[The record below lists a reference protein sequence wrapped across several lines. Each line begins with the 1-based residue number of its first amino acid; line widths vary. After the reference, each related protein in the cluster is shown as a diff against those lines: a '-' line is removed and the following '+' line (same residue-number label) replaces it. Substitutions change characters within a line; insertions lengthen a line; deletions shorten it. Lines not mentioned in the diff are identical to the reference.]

1 MAQGD
6 SIFYKIKKVELVP
19 DEYGEYIKIRMI
31 SAYTGSG
38 KFVKHIKLN
47 KEALNLLYDGFI
59 LPETPSKVSL

>member
-19 DEYGEYIKIRMI
+19 DKYGEHIKITMI

-38 KFVKHIKLN
+38 KFVKHIKLD
-47 KEALNLLYDGFI
+47 ESALNLLYEGVI
-59 LPETPSKVSL
+59 LPRVPEFK